1 MIASAHDNARAV
13 AFLESQGDFKVLQRM
28 PAVPSG
34 KLVPGDGLVKVVIL
48 DTETTG
54 VSPWDDKVIEIGAI
68 SRLVD
73 IKTGCWV
80 GDAEVRSWLEDPGFP
95 LEPYTVALT
104 GLTDAD
110 LKGQAFSEV
119 EIAEFLSGAALVIA
133 HSASFDRPFF
143 EQRFPALND
152 FPWGCS
158 LTQVNWN
165 EAGAGSSKL
174 EFLAFKLGRF
184 YEAHRALPDCQ
195 ALSYVLEHFKLPSGA
210 TALQHLVARSA
221 IRQAQG
227 RDPRVHAGDVLW
239 ESEICEAVRVSS
251 ILEQRLMDMREIGGA
266 RLTDSVNDRVR
277 RMLDQLKAD
286 GYLVESN
293 VSMRGFTLTGKV
305 DYIYQL
311 IGYIAA
317 NTPHLSDE
325 DVVDAI
331 DDETRQARIEDAAQ
345 TESAGDGSS
354 ERASGE

>member
-1 MIASAHDNARAV
+1 MSSIRSALKLLAQGHFICGVHFPEEYESLREPEGRAIAERWLGDIGYRLARLHDEGAFFMAHAIVTNEMRNRFREEMRNARSRLEPTV
-13 AFLESQGDFKVLQRM
+13 GFLEL
-28 PAVPSG
+28 
-34 KLVPGDGLVKVVIL
+34 
-48 DTETTG
+48 
-54 VSPWDDKVIEIGAI
+54 
-68 SRLVD
+68 
-73 IKTGCWV
+73 
-80 GDAEVRSWLEDPGFP
+80 
-95 LEPYTVALT
+95 
-104 GLTDAD
+104 
-110 LKGQAFSEV
+110 
-119 EIAEFLSGAALVIA
+119 
-133 HSASFDRPFF
+133 
-143 EQRFPALND
+143 
-152 FPWGCS
+152 
-158 LTQVNWN
+158 
-165 EAGAGSSKL
+165 
-174 EFLAFKLGRF
+174 
-184 YEAHRALPDCQ
+184 
-195 ALSYVLEHFKLPSGA
+195 
-210 TALQHLVARSA
+210 

-227 RDPRVHAGDVLW
+227 RDPRVHAGDVIW

-331 DDETRQARIEDAAQ
+331 DDETRQARIEDAVQ

-354 ERASGE
+354 GGVSGE